1 MLTRRALTAAAV
13 FVAGSPLGSQA
24 APALKAAAVVKA
36 VPAAQSAVSGNGA
49 AAAMPAAAAFVLDP
63 AKSTLSF
70 VFKQAGAMTEGH
82 FSRFHVQLAASAS
95 DASPRSVAVDVE
107 LASLDTSDKDRDQTL
122 RGADLFNVGKYPH
135 ASFKAAVLGKAGSN
149 AVTLDGTL
157 TLRDVSRRISIPAT
171 LVLAKEAGAAAA
183 HLTGEILI
191 NRLDYGVGQGEWKS
205 TEWVDNAVKV
215 RFALR
220 LVHP

>member
-1 MLTRRALTAAAV
+1 MLTRRAWIAAAV
-13 FVAGSPLGSQA
+13 FVVGSPLASQA
-24 APALKAAAVVKA
+24 APAVKAAAVVQA
-36 VPAAQSAVSGNGA
+36 VPAAKSAVSGNGVA
-49 AAAMPAAAAFVLDP
+49 GAMPAAAFVLDP